1 MIFAR
6 LEIVVPYGNVG
17 TYAEAFSFR
26 LPRGITAEKLTV
38 VTRDADA
45 VVQVR
50 DDDGA
55 FPQNPET
62 TEQRCDRGFTS
73 FVYVT
78 PITGFRFRC
87 YEPGKT
93 TRVTFH
99 AYG

>member
-6 LEIVVPYGNVG
+6 IELVVPYSDSGNYG
-17 TYAEAFSFR
+17 DPYSFR
-26 LPRGITAEKLTV
+26 LPEGESAEKLTIFSL
-38 VTRDADA
+38 DADA

-50 DDDGA
+50 EDDGA
-55 FPQNPET
+55 FPLEAAT
-62 TEQRCDRGFTS
+62 TEQAAYRGFQS

-87 YEPGKT
+87 KEVGKT
-93 TRVTFH
+93 TRITFT